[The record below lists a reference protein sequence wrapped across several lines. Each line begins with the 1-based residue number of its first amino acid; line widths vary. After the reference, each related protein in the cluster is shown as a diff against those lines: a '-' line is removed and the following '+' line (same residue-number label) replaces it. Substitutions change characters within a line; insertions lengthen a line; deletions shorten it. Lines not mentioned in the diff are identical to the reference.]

1 MYQTLTFS
9 LLLIQQERS
18 FINLWVTAQTVYS
31 HCIYSHVCIH
41 THKYPEALGGKFLCS
56 MSFSA
61 DPSCPGAT
69 GWGWCQHETELVFR
83 GEITLSPI
91 TSLLQ
96 WAANTYFCLQYGT
109 CHCRG
114 TMSPPFPKFYYSI
127 TSLYAPRYLIE
138 PLFSVPSTV
147 QVSDLPAP
155 QLGQD

>member
-1 MYQTLTFS
+1 
-9 LLLIQQERS
+9 
-18 FINLWVTAQTVYS
+18 
-31 HCIYSHVCIH
+31 
-41 THKYPEALGGKFLCS
+41 

-61 DPSCPGAT
+61 DPSCP

-127 TSLYAPRYLIE
+127 MSLYAPRYLIE

-147 QVSDLPAP
+147 QVSERFASPTIGAGLNVYKVWWIYMYIYICTRVILKYIEFRLEGTFKGHLVQPLCHEQGHL
-155 QLGQD
+155 QLDQVA